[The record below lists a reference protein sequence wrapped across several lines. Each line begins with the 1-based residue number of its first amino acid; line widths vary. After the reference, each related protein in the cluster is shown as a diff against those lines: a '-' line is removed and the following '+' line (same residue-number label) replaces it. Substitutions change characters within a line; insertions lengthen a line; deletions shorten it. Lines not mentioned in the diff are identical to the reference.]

1 MAKIL
6 GIATFCRKEISS
18 VHARNEKKTISRAF
32 FRSAKRG
39 LPVHSSSRGCVLQG
53 VHDGLLGVFIRCSC
67 RVLCPNSMFA
77 FALASCFTFGAKFE
91 DVEVMAVGAGVWK
104 LTADDSYSGLT
115 SVSHVKQTVTEE
127 SLLAGDKIRKFFAA
141 TLLISP

>member
-39 LPVHSSSRGCVLQG
+39 LPVHSWHSSSRGGVLQG
-53 VHDGLLGVFIRCSC
+53 VHDGLLGVFIRCC

-77 FALASCFTFGAKFE
+77 F
-91 DVEVMAVGAGVWK
+91 V
-104 LTADDSYSGLT
+104 LT
-115 SVSHVKQTVTEE
+115 
-127 SLLAGDKIRKFFAA
+127 
-141 TLLISP
+141 

>member
-1 MAKIL
+1 
-6 GIATFCRKEISS
+6 
-18 VHARNEKKTISRAF
+18 
-32 FRSAKRG
+32 
-39 LPVHSSSRGCVLQG
+39 
-53 VHDGLLGVFIRCSC
+53 
-67 RVLCPNSMFA
+67 MFA